1 MSIRRKS
8 RRARIAGFTLIEALI
23 ATALMGVILTAIATV
38 TAQWLPN
45 WNRGMGNVQRAENL
59 ALGLERLTADV
70 AAAEFI
76 PGGREFLLPVFDGT
90 ELSVTFVRSALGP
103 NTRSG
108 LELIRIT
115 EVGTDRGPNL
125 VRARARY
132 APVTQETLKDQPNF
146 TDPVVLVRSPYRISF
161 AYAGRDRVWR
171 NTWRGQ
177 SELPKAIRIQVRDAT
192 TDRLLSVSTST
203 LVHAEMPADCVLAE
217 VLADCLNRERK
228 NAGLTATPAPN
239 PNPRLPP

>member
-1 MSIRRKS
+1 MNGDRNA
-8 RRARIAGFTLIEALI
+8 RRARTAGFTLIEALI
-23 ATALMGVILTAIATV
+23 ATALMGAILAAIATV

-45 WNRGMGNVQRAENL
+45 WNRGMGNVQRSENL
-59 ALGLERLTADV
+59 ALGLERLIADI

-90 ELSVTFVRSALGP
+90 ELSMTFVRAALGP

-108 LELIRIT
+108 LDLIRIA
-115 EVGTDRGPNL
+115 EVGGDRGPTL
-125 VRARARY
+125 VRTRARY
-132 APVTQETLKDQPNF
+132 VPVTVETLNDQPNF
-146 TDPVVLVRSPYRISF
+146 ADPVVLLRAPYRVLF

-171 NTWRGQ
+171 NTWRGAN
-177 SELPKAIRIQVRDAT
+177 ELPKAIRIQVRDAA
-192 TDRLLSVSTST
+192 TDRVLSVSTST

-228 NAGLTATPAPN
+228 NAAAPN
-239 PNPRLPP
+239 PNPNPQ

>member
-1 MSIRRKS
+1 MRRRPAS
-8 RRARIAGFTLIEALI
+8 RRTRVAGFTLIEALI

-45 WNRGMGNVQRAENL
+45 WNRGMGNVQRSEIL
-59 ALGLERLTADV
+59 ALGLERLIADV

-76 PGGREFLLPVFDGT
+76 PGGRDFPLPVFDGT

-108 LELIRIT
+108 LDLVRIA
-115 EVGTDRGPNL
+115 EVGGERGPTL

-132 APVTQETLKDQPNF
+132 VPVTPDTLKDQPNF
-146 TDPVVLVRSPYRISF
+146 ADPVVLVRAPYRVTFS
-161 AYAGRDRVWR
+161 YAGRDRVWR
-171 NTWRGQ
+171 NTWRGAN
-177 SELPKAIRIQVRDAT
+177 ELPKAIRIQVRDAA

-203 LVHAEMPADCVLAE
+203 LVHADMPADCVLAE
-217 VLADCLNRERK
+217 VFNDCLSRERRS
-228 NAGLTATPAPN
+228 AGN
-239 PNPRLPP
+239 PNPQ

>member
-1 MSIRRKS
+1 MSPRR
-8 RRARIAGFTLIEALI
+8 RTHIAGFTLIEALI
-23 ATALMGVILTAIATV
+23 ATALMGAILAAIATV

-45 WNRGMGNVQRAENL
+45 WNRGMGSVQRAENL
-59 ALGLERLTADV
+59 ALGLERLIADV

-90 ELSVTFVRSALGP
+90 ELSITFVRSALGP

-125 VRARARY
+125 VRTRARY
-132 APVTQETLKDQPNF
+132 VPVTRETLNDPPSF
-146 TDPVVLVRSPYRISF
+146 ADPVVLLRAPYRVSF

-171 NTWRGQ
+171 NTWRGVG
-177 SELPKAIRIQVRDAT
+177 ELPKAIRIQVRDAA

-228 NAGLTATPAPN
+228 NAATPN
-239 PNPRLPP
+239 PNPQ

>member
-1 MSIRRKS
+1 MSGARNP

-23 ATALMGVILTAIATV
+23 ATALMGAILAAIATV

-45 WNRGMGNVQRAENL
+45 WNRGMGNVQRTENL
-59 ALGLERLTADV
+59 ALGLERLIADV

-90 ELSVTFVRSALGP
+90 ELSMTFVRAALGP

-108 LELIRIT
+108 LDLIRIT
-115 EVGTDRGPNL
+115 EVGGDRGPTL
-125 VRARARY
+125 VRTRARY
-132 APVTQETLKDQPNF
+132 VPVTAETLNDQPNF
-146 TDPVVLVRSPYRISF
+146 ADPVVLLRAPYRVLF

-171 NTWRGQ
+171 NTWRGAN
-177 SELPKAIRIQVRDAT
+177 ELPKAIRIQVRDAA

-228 NAGLTATPAPN
+228 NAAAPKPN
-239 PNPRLPP
+239 PNPQ